1 VTEFVN
7 ETAPGVFVE
16 PSGGVWYGA
25 ILHADYSPVT
35 TATPAQAGSDVM
47 IYATGLGNVTA
58 AMYPYATTNYTI
70 NVSIG
75 GINATVLYSGTAP
88 GFEGLYQLNVT
99 IPTGVAAGNA
109 TLAIY
114 GPDSVTMET
123 VIPIR

>member
-1 VTEFVN
+1 MT
-7 ETAPGVFVE
+7 GVQTCAL
-16 PSGGVWYGA
+16 PIWYGA